1 MGLKTIRKRKTDGEL
16 VVLPTDKSGRFAIMS
31 MKTYIEAGEVH
42 TRGDEEIGLSELK
55 SNQKKVNG
63 NVSMLLK
70 IMNVGAKCQ
79 HEGRWRESM
88 INHSLESCPLW
99 LLYKCHK
106 GWTWRKGTPPPT
118 RGVMGGNQGMNE

>member
-1 MGLKTIRKRKTDGEL
+1 MGLKSIRKRKTDGEL

-70 IMNVGAKCQ
+70 IMNVGFKCQ
-79 HEGRWRESM
+79 HKGRWRESTNA
-88 INHSLESCPLW
+88 I
-99 LLYKCHK
+99 K
-106 GWTWRKGTPPPT
+106 
-118 RGVMGGNQGMNE
+118 VV